1 LKKTRKIIVT
11 HWKNMKKA
19 ILLSL
24 LLALQSCMIGAGENS
39 KVEAGKNNY
48 FPKITG
54 IDLDGKKQDLPDVF
68 KNKLNLVIVAFKRE
82 QQAEVDTWIKAAE
95 PILKENPNLSF
106 YEIPLIYE
114 LSAFKRMWVNNGM
127 RFGIPDEIARK
138 RTITVYTNRQEFFE
152 ITQMKEE
159 KIYALLID
167 SNGKIL
173 WRKEGVANDKKMSD
187 LKKIMLTK
195 SKF

>member
-1 LKKTRKIIVT
+1 MKKIISL
-11 HWKNMKKA
+11 
-19 ILLSL
+19 ILLLTIS
-24 LLALQSCMIGAGENS
+24 SCMIGAGENS

-54 IDLDGKKQDLPDVF
+54 IDLEGKKQELPAVF

-127 RFGIPDEIARK
+127 RFGIPDELARK
-138 RTITVYTNRQEFFE
+138 RTITVYTNRTEFFE

-159 KIYALLID
+159 KIYALLLD

-173 WRKEGVANDKKMSD
+173 WRKDGVADDEKLLS
-187 LKKIMLTK
+187 LKKIILSK

>member
-1 LKKTRKIIVT
+1 
-11 HWKNMKKA
+11 
-19 ILLSL
+19 
-24 LLALQSCMIGAGENS
+24 MIGAGENS
-39 KVEAGKNNY
+39 KVEAGKDNY

-54 IDLDGKKQDLPDVF
+54 IDLEGKKQELPAVF

-82 QQAEVDTWIKAAE
+82 QQSEVDTWIKAVE
-95 PILKENPNLSF
+95 PILKENPHLSF

-127 RFGIPDEIARK
+127 RFGIPDQIARK

-159 KIYALLID
+159 KIYALLVD

-173 WRKEGVANDKKMSD
+173 WRRQGVADDKKISD
-187 LKKIMLTK
+187 LKKIMRNN
-195 SKF
+195 

>member
-1 LKKTRKIIVT
+1 
-11 HWKNMKKA
+11 MKKA

-24 LLALQSCMIGAGENS
+24 LLVLQSCMIGAGENS
-39 KVEAGKNNY
+39 KIEANKNNY

-54 IDLDGKKQDLPDVF
+54 IDLDGKKQELPAVF

-82 QQAEVDTWIKAAE
+82 QQDEVDTWIKAAE
-95 PILKENPNLSF
+95 PILKANPNLSF

-159 KIYALLID
+159 KIYALLVD
-167 SNGKIL
+167 NNGKII
-173 WRKEGVANDKKMSD
+173 WKKEGVADDKKMSD

-195 SKF
+195 SKKDD